1 MGDQPDITPS
11 DQPGDVADH
20 NPEAMTEEQAAVPPK
35 DAEVVQNVLL
45 YLENIDLE
53 FDFKVL
59 DVLEDE
65 MATPLKIEQ
74 LKEQLG
80 PMVSTKLFG
89 IANSVHYGRQRSG
102 NITKF
107 IDVVTHL
114 GSETTR
120 TTAIFVALLSL
131 ANTDEIRMVFARNFA
146 TSKLAELFAA
156 RLDVK
161 GDEKSTVTL
170 GGLFV
175 EIGRA
180 FMLMYAE
187 KESYQYK
194 EGFID
199 RHQAYVGVKV
209 IEKFEL
215 PTSLIK
221 IIDHRCFT
229 FVKKNGL
236 ALSAIVDMAHAVVN
250 ESFTKHGKL
259 RIQSSMPDPQG
270 LVYLST
276 MGSILKDQF
285 NVMGIGSYIEVVE
298 TPYTEAEQR
307 IIDRGE

>member
-11 DQPGDVADH
+11 DP
-20 NPEAMTEEQAAVPPK
+20 TAAVTDQKPDDMTAEQTAAPPK
-35 DAEVVQNVLL
+35 DTEIIQNVLL

-65 MATPLKIEQ
+65 TATPVKIEQ
-74 LKEQLG
+74 LKDKLG
-80 PMVSTKLFG
+80 PMVSARLFG
-89 IANSVHYGRQRSG
+89 IANSVHYGKQRSG

-107 IDVVTHL
+107 IDVVKHL
-114 GSETTR
+114 GSDTTR

-131 ANTDEIRMVFARNFA
+131 AKSDEIRTVFARNFA

-180 FMLMYAE
+180 FMMLYAE

-194 EGFID
+194 AGFID

-215 PTSLIK
+215 PESLIQ
-221 IIDHRCFT
+221 IIDHPCFT

-250 ESFTKHGKL
+250 ECFARHGKL
-259 RIQSSMPDPQG
+259 RIQSPMPDPQG
-270 LVYLST
+270 LVYSST
-276 MGSILKDQF
+276 MGSILKEQF
-285 NVMGIGSYIEVVE
+285 NVMGIGGYIEVRE

-307 IIDRGE
+307 IIDRG